1 MRGNRI
7 NGWVFCSL
15 VFCLSLGGLG
25 CESRQTSQ
33 KGDMYAGLNPQ
44 RDFTLTDQ
52 DGKPFHLKDHRGQI
66 VLLFFGYL
74 SCPDICPMT
83 ISKLSRVYDL
93 IGEKRD
99 NVLTLFVTVDPERD
113 TPEKI
118 KEYLSYFKLKTVG
131 LTGTKTEIDKV
142 VSTYGGSYEKVKVD
156 SAAEY
161 LMDHSDYVYLIDG
174 EGRVKALIHT
184 EDKVQKIAG
193 LIKEVL

>member
-1 MRGNRI
+1 MRRNRI
-7 NGWVFCSL
+7 NWWVFCTLAICISL
-15 VFCLSLGGLG
+15 VGPG
-25 CESRQTSQ
+25 CESRKSAQ
-33 KGDMYAGLNPQ
+33 KIDMYAELNPQ

-52 DGKPFHLKDHRGQI
+52 DGNTFHLKDHRGQI

-99 NVLTLFVTVDPERD
+99 NVLTLFVSVDPERD

-131 LTGTKTEIDKV
+131 LTGTKAEIDKV
-142 VSTYGGSYEKVKVD
+142 VSAYGASYEKVKVD

-161 LMDHSDYVYLIDG
+161 LIDHSDYVYLIDG
-174 EGRVKALIHT
+174 EGRVNALIHT

>member
-1 MRGNRI
+1 MLGNRI

-15 VFCLSLGGLG
+15 FLCLSLGGLG
-25 CESRQTSQ
+25 CESRQASH
-33 KGDMYAGLNPQ
+33 KGEIYAGLNPQ

-83 ISKLSRVYDL
+83 ISKLSRVYEL

-142 VSTYGGSYEKVKVD
+142 VSIYGGSYEKVKVD

-161 LMDHSDYVYLIDG
+161 LIDHSDYVYLIDG
-174 EGRVKALIHT
+174 EGRVNALIHT
-184 EDKVQKIAG
+184 EDQVQKIAG